1 LLELGNRIQRAAPH
15 FGGAFVFHG
24 KSGHKMLYNFV
35 MVVNP
40 MADRTQKTLPKTR
53 VQLVVNLAVC
63 EGERIT
69 TFSSRVLILPAK
81 RAA

>member
-1 LLELGNRIQRAAPH
+1 
-15 FGGAFVFHG
+15 
-24 KSGHKMLYNFV
+24 MLYNPV

-53 VQLVVNLAVC
+53 VQLIVHVVVC
-63 EGERIT
+63 ERGSALRSE
-69 TFSSRVLILPAK
+69 RVLILPAQ